1 MSSNKRERLA
11 SESAEMR
18 ARETRL
24 QRMSSNQHER
34 LASVRA
40 SEGSPP
46 LVMHNSVYIIQPN
59 ICMCKHIP
67 LSSCHVLDRV
77 SIWALWGCLPP
88 VYHQRRLEHGAMY
101 ALGHYPA

>member
-1 MSSNKRERLA
+1 MSSNKHERLA

-46 LVMHNSVYIIQPN
+46 LVMHNSVYN
-59 ICMCKHIP
+59 T
-67 LSSCHVLDRV
+67 
-77 SIWALWGCLPP
+77 A
-88 VYHQRRLEHGAMY
+88 
-101 ALGHYPA
+101 